1 MPPPARLAKRPGSAA
16 GPEVRPETP
25 VQFVRGIGPER
36 ARALE
41 AEGIRTVRDLLLI
54 LPRRY
59 EDRSNLAP
67 IKTLKAGV
75 RTTVCGR
82 IVAVSLKRARRMP
95 IFEAMVE
102 DASGRI
108 KCVFF
113 GQAYLRDSLKVGR
126 RVVLY
131 GAPEWDR
138 FGGGLALHSPDSEV
152 LDDALGQDEGD
163 GDGQAGRAD
172 SGPRS
177 ATEGSRGPGIDDAVH
192 MGRLVPVYEKRAS
205 LLPKVWRRILTNLV
219 RSLPPDF
226 GDPDPLPL
234 DLREELGVM
243 GAREAFAAVHDP
255 PADADLTALNA
266 SRSRGHLRL
275 ILEEFFLFAIGL
287 AAKRTDRRPG
297 VVLPANDAA
306 RAAARK
312 ILPFPLTNA
321 QKRVVKEIA
330 GDLESG
336 REMSR
341 LLQGDVGSGKTI
353 VAILAMLLPVANGKQ
368 AALVAP
374 TEVLADQHFL
384 TLRRVL
390 LPIGLQVTRLSGR
403 LRSKE
408 RREALRAI
416 ASGEAQVIV
425 GTHALFEPDVV
436 FKSLA
441 LTIIDEQH
449 RFGVIQR
456 DELRRKGEGVHAL
469 VMTATPIPR
478 TLALSFHGD
487 LDTSVL
493 DEKPPGRLP
502 IRTSHRTDSQRG
514 RIVDAA
520 QRHLA
525 EGRQVY
531 VVCPLV
537 EESEK
542 LADVRA
548 VTQLSV
554 SWTGWLPGVTVA
566 ALHGR
571 LPREEKGAVMDL
583 FVRGETRVLVSTTV
597 IEVGV
602 DVPNATLMVIEQAE
616 RFGIAQLHQLRGRVG
631 RGHHASEC
639 LLVTRAYPNDQAK
652 QRIDAILASED
663 GFFLAEKDLEI
674 RGPGEFFGTRQS
686 GRGLFQVGDPVRDR
700 DLLIRARDLAEGW
713 WTRAPEE
720 HGLRAYA
727 RGDQWS
733 RRFGLSQVG

>member
-1 MPPPARLAKRPGSAA
+1 MTSTSRV
-16 GPEVRPETP
+16 PERAERTPEIRPETK

-36 ARALE
+36 ARALQ
-41 AEGIRTVRDLLLI
+41 AEGIETVRDLLLI

-67 IKTLKAGV
+67 IKMLKPGV
-75 RTTVCGR
+75 RSTVCGK

-95 IFEAMVE
+95 IFEAVVE
-102 DASGRI
+102 DSSGRI

-126 RVVLY
+126 RVILH

-138 FGGGLALHSPDSEV
+138 YGGGVALHSPDSEI
-152 LDDALGQDEGD
+152 LDDAD
-163 GDGQAGRAD
+163 AD
-172 SGPRS
+172 AVG
-177 ATEGSRGPGIDDAVH
+177 TEGAATDAAIH
-192 MGRLVPVYEKRAS
+192 MGRVVPVYEKRAG
-205 LLPKVWRRILTNLV
+205 LLPKIWRRILTILV
-219 RSLPPDF
+219 RSLPEGFGEPDVL
-226 GDPDPLPL
+226 DPV
-234 DLREELGVM
+234 LREELGVV
-243 GAREAFAAVHDP
+243 GLRQALSTVHDP
-255 PADADLTALNA
+255 SPQDDLIALNGA
-266 SRSRGHLRL
+266 RSQGHLRM
-275 ILEEFFLFAIGL
+275 ILEEFFLFAVGL
-287 AAKRTDRRPG
+287 AAKKLDRRPG
-297 VVLPANDAA
+297 VVVRANEAA
-306 RAAARK
+306 REMAKRV
-312 ILPFPLTNA
+312 LPFPLTGA
-321 QKRVVKEIA
+321 QKRVLKEIA
-330 GDLESG
+330 ADLESG

-353 VAILAMLLPVANGKQ
+353 VATLAMLLPVASGKQ

-384 TLRRVL
+384 TLSRILAPAGVRVA
-390 LPIGLQVTRLSGR
+390 RLSGR
-403 LRSKE
+403 LKSKE
-408 RREALRAI
+408 RKAALASI
-416 ASGEAQVIV
+416 ASGEAGVVI

-436 FKSLA
+436 FHSLA
-441 LTIIDEQH
+441 LAIIDEQH

-456 DELRRKGEGVHAL
+456 EELRLKGEGVHAL

-493 DEKPPGRLP
+493 DEKPPGRVP
-502 IRTSHRTDSQRG
+502 IRTAHRFDSQRA
-514 RIVDAA
+514 RIVETAK
-520 QRHLA
+520 RHLS

-548 VTQLSV
+548 VTELTAA
-554 SWTGWLPGVTVA
+554 WTAWLPGERVA
-566 ALHGR
+566 PLHGR
-571 LPREEKGAVMDL
+571 MPRDEKGAAMDS

-631 RGHHASEC
+631 RSRHASEC
-639 LLVTRAYPNDQAK
+639 LLVTRAYPGDEAK
-652 QRIDAILASED
+652 LRLDAIVASED

-686 GRGLFQVGDPVRDR
+686 GRGLFQAGDPVRDR
-700 DLLIRARDLAEGW
+700 DLLLRARDLADTW
-713 WTRAPEE
+713 WKSAPGD
-720 HGLRAYA
+720 HPLRRYA
-727 RGDQWS
+727 RSEQWT

>member
-1 MPPPARLAKRPGSAA
+1 MSAPPRESPKPGTAASPDLRPG
-16 GPEVRPETP
+16 TP
-25 VQFVRGIGPER
+25 VQFVKGIGPER
-36 ARALE
+36 AKALQ
-41 AEGIRTVRDLLLI
+41 AEGIATIHDLLLI

-67 IKTLKAGV
+67 IKTLKAGA

-113 GQAYLRDSLKVGR
+113 GQAYLKDSFKVGR

-138 FGGGLALHSPDSEV
+138 YGGGLTLHSPDSELLDEV
-152 LDDALGQDEGD
+152 EADAGDGETRSAGLDDA
-163 GDGQAGRAD
+163 
-172 SGPRS
+172 
-177 ATEGSRGPGIDDAVH
+177 IH
-192 MGRLVPVYEKRAS
+192 MGRVVPVYEKRAT
-205 LLPKVWRRILTNLV
+205 LLPKVWRRVLTNLV
-219 RSLPPDF
+219 RSLPAAYGEPD
-226 GDPDPLPL
+226 LL
-234 DLREELGVM
+234 TADLRAELGVV
-243 GAREAFAAVHDP
+243 GIRDALLAVHDP
-255 PADADLTALNA
+255 APDADLAALNDA
-266 SRSRGHLRL
+266 RSKGHLRL
-275 ILEEFFLFAIGL
+275 ILEEFFLFAVGL
-287 AAKRTDRRPG
+287 AAKRLDRRPG
-297 VVLPANDAA
+297 VVLRANDAA
-306 RAAARK
+306 RTAAKRV
-312 ILPFPLTNA
+312 LPFPLTGA
-321 QKRVVKEIA
+321 QKRVLKEIA
-330 GDLESG
+330 ADLESG
-336 REMSR
+336 HEMSR

-353 VAILAMLLPVANGKQ
+353 VATLAMLLPVASGKQ
-368 AALVAP
+368 AVLVAP

-384 TLRRVL
+384 TLTRILAPAGVR
-390 LPIGLQVTRLSGR
+390 VTRLSGR

-408 RREALRAI
+408 RKEALEDI
-416 ASGEAQVIV
+416 ASGEAQIIV
-425 GTHALFEPDVV
+425 GTHALFEPNVL
-436 FKSLA
+436 FKSLVLA
-441 LTIIDEQH
+441 IIDEQH

-456 DELRRKGEGVHAL
+456 DELRRKGEGVHTL

-493 DEKPPGRLP
+493 DEKPPGRMP
-502 IRTSHRTDSQRG
+502 IRTSHRFESQRG
-514 RIVDAA
+514 RIVETAK
-520 QRHLA
+520 QHLA
-525 EGRQVY
+525 QGRQVY

-548 VTQLSV
+548 VTQLTRD
-554 SWTGWLPGVTVA
+554 WGEWLPGTRIA

-571 LPREEKGAVMDL
+571 LPRDEKGAVMDS
-583 FVRGETRVLVSTTV
+583 FVRGETQVLVSTTV

-602 DVPNATLMVIEQAE
+602 DVPNAALMVIEQAE

-631 RGHHASEC
+631 RGRHSSEC
-639 LLVTRAYPNDQAK
+639 LLVTRAYPGDEAK
-652 QRIDAILASED
+652 QRIDAIVASED

-686 GRGLFQVGDPVRDR
+686 GRGLFQAGDPVRDSE
-700 DLLIRARDLAEGW
+700 LLMRARDIADAW
-713 WTRAPEE
+713 WKTAPA
-720 HGLRAYA
+720 HHHLRKYA
-727 RGDQWS
+727 RSEQWT